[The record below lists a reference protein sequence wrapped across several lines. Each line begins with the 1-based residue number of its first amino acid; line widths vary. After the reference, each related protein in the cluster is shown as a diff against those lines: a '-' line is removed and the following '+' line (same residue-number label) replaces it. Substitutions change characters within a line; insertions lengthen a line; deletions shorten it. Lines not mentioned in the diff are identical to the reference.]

1 MQEMTLVEIVQGNES
16 SAGQGAQV
24 IHLLD
29 RLATPGQ
36 IQEMLEV
43 YPILVKIVVDIRR
56 RLLAGGGEMHADCEA
71 LLLAEGS
78 EQDDLWGADWYPAEQ
93 RIEFESLINIR
104 PRLGNRGIIIQSEE
118 IRRQVAAITR
128 ELLGGVQ

>member
-1 MQEMTLVEIVQGNES
+1 M
-16 SAGQGAQV
+16 
-24 IHLLD
+24 IHLLTQSSTS
-29 RLATPGQ
+29 RQ
-36 IQEMLEV
+36 VSEMLEV

-56 RLLAGGGEMHADCEA
+56 RMLAGGGEMHADCEA

-78 EQDDLWGADWYPAEQ
+78 EQDDLWGANWYPAEQ
-93 RIEFESLINIR
+93 RVEFESLINIR

-118 IRRQVAAITR
+118 IRQQVAAITH

>member
-1 MQEMTLVEIVQGNES
+1 
-16 SAGQGAQV
+16 V

-29 RLATPGQ
+29 RPATPRQ
-36 IQEMLEV
+36 VQDMLEV

-71 LLLAEGS
+71 LLLADGS
-78 EQDDLWGADWYPAEQ
+78 EQDDLWGANWYPSEQ

-104 PRLGNRGIIIQSEE
+104 PRLGNRSILIQNDD

-128 ELLGGVQ
+128 DLLGGVQ

>member
-1 MQEMTLVEIVQGNES
+1 M
-16 SAGQGAQV
+16 